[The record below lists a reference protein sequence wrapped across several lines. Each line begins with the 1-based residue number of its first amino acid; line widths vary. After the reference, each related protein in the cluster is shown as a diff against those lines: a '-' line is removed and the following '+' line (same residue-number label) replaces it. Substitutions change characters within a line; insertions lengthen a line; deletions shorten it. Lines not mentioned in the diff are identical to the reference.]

1 MSVSQKIAITI
12 RKDVIVGKAGQRDL
26 RGDLYLPSH
35 EVADRPAIVILHGGG
50 WRKGSPNGVRGF
62 GIRLSEAGFVCLCV
76 DYRLTPEARWPA
88 QIEDSKCAIRYL
100 RAHRRDLRI
109 DSERIGVLGDSAG
122 GHLALMAG
130 VVSDFEGTGG
140 HTEFPSTPQAI
151 CAMYPHSQIGRTSDA
166 ADRLIGREASA
177 AACDAASPI
186 SYDLGDFPPCL
197 LIHGAEDAAVP
208 FTESTDFHQKL
219 LSNRRVTELHLF
231 AGQGHAFDRQ
241 SSSQPGMVD
250 IADPSAIYG
259 PVILEIIRLFFNK
272 YLSNPHASPAARNA
286 SK

>member
-1 MSVSQKIAITI
+1 MTYPARPLANISASQRAAITI
-12 RKDVIVGKAGQRDL
+12 RKDVVVGQAGQRDL
-26 RGDLYLPSH
+26 RGDLYLPTDEDSK
-35 EVADRPAIVILHGGG
+35 RPAIVVLHGGG
-50 WRKGSPNGVRGF
+50 WRKGSPNGVKGF
-62 GIRLSEAGFVCLCV
+62 GIRLSEAGFACLCV
-76 DYRLTPEARWPA
+76 DYRLTPEAQWPA

-100 RAHRRDLRI
+100 RAHQGELRI

-130 VVSDFEGTGG
+130 VVSHFEGTGG
-140 HTEFPSTPQAI
+140 HNEFSSTPQAI
-151 CAMYPHSQIGRTSDA
+151 CAMYPHSRIRQKSAA
-166 ADRLIGREASA
+166 ADDLIGREASS

-208 FTESTDFHQKL
+208 STESTEFHRKL
-219 LSNRRVTELHLF
+219 LSSGRLAELHLF

-241 SSSQPGMVD
+241 SRSQSGMVD

-259 PVILEIIRLFFNK
+259 PVVLEIIRLFFDK
-272 YLSNPHASPAARNA
+272 YL
-286 SK
+286 